1 MYKIITISREFGCN
15 ARGIAQRLANEL
27 NFAYY
32 DKDLIDLTAQQIG
45 IGREIIAAQ
54 DEMIG
59 NKNKFFSSF
68 VYGSS
73 TSFYSEKAISAQAD
87 VIRKAANTEDC
98 VLFGRC
104 SDYILRQFPNCLHI
118 FLYAPLEAKIKH
130 ISQVYEMDIKSA
142 EAMIKKIDRQRHN
155 YYKYVTG
162 RNRGDRSGKHLSL
175 DVSIFGEDKSVKLLV
190 DAAKTRFN
198 IE

>member
-1 MYKIITISREFGCN
+1 MYKIVTISREFGCN

-27 NFAYY
+27 GFTFY
-32 DKDLIDLTAQQIG
+32 DKELIDLTAQKIG

-54 DEMIG
+54 DEMIA
-59 NKNKFFSSF
+59 NKNKFFTSF

-73 TSFYSEKAISAQAD
+73 TSFYSEKAIDAQAQ
-87 VIRKAANTEDC
+87 VIRDAANKEDC

-104 SDYILRQFPNCLHI
+104 SDYILREFPNCLHI

-130 ISQVYEMDIKSA
+130 ISQVYEMDRRSA

-162 RNRGDRSGKHLSL
+162 RNRGDRSGKNLSV
-175 DVSIFGEDKSVKLLV
+175 DVSAFGEDKSVRLLI
-190 DAAKTRFN
+190 DAVKTRFN

>member
-15 ARGIAQRLANEL
+15 ARGIGQRVANEL
-27 NFAYY
+27 GFKFY
-32 DKDLIDLTAQQIG
+32 DKELIDLTAQKVG

-54 DEMIG
+54 DEMVG
-59 NKNKFFSSF
+59 NKNKFFTSF

-73 TSFYSEKAISAQAD
+73 TTFYSEKAIEAQAQ
-87 VIRKAANTEDC
+87 VIRDAANTEDC

-104 SDYILRQFPNCLHI
+104 SDYILREFPNCLHI

-130 ISQVYEMDIKSA
+130 ISQVYEMDRRSA
-142 EAMIKKIDRQRHN
+142 ETMIKKIDRQRHN

-162 RNRGDRSGKHLSL
+162 RNRGDRIGKNLSL
-175 DVSIFGEDKSVKLLV
+175 DVSAFGEDKSVKLLV
-190 DAAKTRFN
+190 DAVKTRFN
-198 IE
+198 ME

>member
-15 ARGIAQRLANEL
+15 ARGIGQRVANEL
-27 NFAYY
+27 GFKFY
-32 DKDLIDLTAQQIG
+32 DKELIDLTAQKIG

-54 DEMIG
+54 DEMVG
-59 NKNKFFSSF
+59 NKNKFFTGF

-73 TSFYSEKAISAQAD
+73 TTFYSEKAIDAQAQ
-87 VIRKAANTEDC
+87 VIRDAANTEDC

-104 SDYILRQFPNCLHI
+104 SDYILREFPNCLHI

-130 ISQVYEMDIKSA
+130 ISQVYEMDRRSA
-142 EAMIKKIDRQRHN
+142 ETMIKKIDRQRHN

-162 RNRGDRSGKHLSL
+162 RNRGDRIGKNLSL
-175 DVSIFGEDKSVKLLV
+175 DVSAFGEDKSVKLLV
-190 DAAKTRFN
+190 DAVKTRFN
-198 IE
+198 ME